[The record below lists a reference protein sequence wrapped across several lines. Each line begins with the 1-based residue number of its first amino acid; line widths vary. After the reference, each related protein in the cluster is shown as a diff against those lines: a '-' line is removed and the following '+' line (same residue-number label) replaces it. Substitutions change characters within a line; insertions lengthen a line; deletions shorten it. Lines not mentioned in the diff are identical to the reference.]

1 MMLYGISDGASLAL
15 FGSLWPEIY
24 GTRFLGAIRA
34 AVVALMVF
42 ASALGPGIGGAL
54 IDLGVAFPAQIAALG
69 LYCLLVPGVL
79 LVLVGRL
86 ERRGPAPL
94 TG

>member
-54 IDLGVAFPAQIAALG
+54 IDLGVAFPPRSPPWACTACW
-69 LYCLLVPGVL
+69 CLASCWCWWAGWSGADP
-79 LVLVGRL
+79 RH
-86 ERRGPAPL
+86 
-94 TG
+94 